1 MGGIH
6 ALLILLSVASLALLP
21 GATPLQASQA
31 WSLFKLRQLLG
42 DPPVL
47 GTWHNYTDFCYGGD
61 YKTASALVECYED
74 SVTQLHIMGDPG
86 ARGRPL
92 PATFSIDA
100 FFTTLSRLPDLK
112 VLTLTNLGLWGPLPG
127 GKISRLQKLE
137 IVNVSSN
144 YLYGE
149 LPRGLSRLGSLQTLV
164 ADHNML
170 GGKLPGWLKDMPL
183 LAVLSLRNN
192 TLQGTLPESLKD
204 MPSLRSLVL
213 ASNNLSG
220 NLPDLDLKNLQVI
233 DMANNALGPKFPR
246 VGRKVASVVLA
257 GNKFSDGLPADM
269 LASCYLLERLDV
281 SGNRFVGP
289 FPAALLSLPSMEYL
303 SIAGN
308 RFTGRLSGNASCGEN
323 LRFVDLSSN
332 LLTGSL
338 PGCLA
343 ASSDSGKTV
352 VLFSANCLSSGS
364 GDESQSQHPSPFC
377 RNQALAVGIVP
388 EQEQGGKKKSGGKA
402 GVVAGIVLVGALVV
416 SAAVVFVV
424 RKARLPKAR
433 PARRLVEHASSAY
446 PSNLLADARYIS
458 QTVKLGALGIPA
470 YRSFSLVELE
480 AATDNFQVS
489 SLMGQD
495 AHGQMYR
502 GRLSNGT
509 PVTIRSLKVNKSQS
523 FTRHIEMI
531 SKLRHRHLVSALGH
545 CFQYNLD
552 DSTVT
557 HLYLVFEYVH
567 NGNLRGRI
575 SQGTQGRRL
584 SWGQRISTTIGVAKG
599 IQFLHGGI
607 IPGLF
612 ANNLKITNILMDQN
626 QVPKIGSYNIPILSE
641 TMKSEGG
648 AGSKYPPDR
657 ICRVPNGDKIDMY
670 DFGVILLEVI
680 SGRPISSIYEVE
692 IMKEQLQSALTA
704 QGPSKR
710 SNFVDPAVSKGCSD
724 DSMRTVMEICLRCL
738 AKEPTQ
744 RPSVE
749 DVLWNLQF
757 AAQVQDDS
765 RSSDESPLSP
775 SQPHAQSAH
784 G

>member
-1 MGGIH
+1 MGDH
-6 ALLILLSVASLALLP
+6 ALLILLSVASLSLLP
-21 GATPLQASQA
+21 GAMPLQPSQA

-47 GTWHNYTDFCYGGD
+47 GTWRNYTDFCYGGD
-61 YKTASALVECYED
+61 YKTASAFVECYED
-74 SVTQLHIMGDPG
+74 SVTQLHIMGEPG
-86 ARGRPL
+86 ARPL
-92 PATFSIDA
+92 PTTFSIDA

-149 LPRGLSRLGSLQTLV
+149 LPRGLSQLGSLQTLV

-220 NLPDLDLKNLQVI
+220 NLPELSNLQVI

-246 VGRKVASVVLA
+246 LGRKVASVVLA

-281 SGNRFVGP
+281 SGNRF
-289 FPAALLSLPSMEYL
+289 
-303 SIAGN
+303 
-308 RFTGRLSGNASCGEN
+308 TGRLSGNASCGEN

-338 PGCLA
+338 PGCLLA
-343 ASSDSGKTV
+343 APGKT
-352 VLFSANCLSSGS
+352 VLFSANCLST
-364 GDESQSQHPSPFC
+364 GDDSQSQHPSPFC

-388 EQEQGGKKKSGGKA
+388 EQGRKKSGAKA
-402 GVVAGIVLVGALVV
+402 GVVAVIVLVGALVV

-575 SQGTQGRRL
+575 SQGTEGRKL
-584 SWGQRISTTIGVAKG
+584 SWGQRISTAIGVAKG

-680 SGRPISSIYEVE
+680 SGRPISSLYEVE
-692 IMKEQLQSALTA
+692 MMKEQLQSALTA

-710 SNFVDPAVSKGCSD
+710 SNLVDPAVSKACSD

-765 RSSDESPLSP
+765 RSSEESPLSP

-784 G
+784 D